1 MAAVP
6 SSPSPGEEVLSPAS
20 PSPSVFSRPSS
31 SRRLSSQTSLS
42 NSTSCNLPESP
53 SWHFPGPSSK
63 YHIREKPKRH
73 TRFSSTVTTPVGPVL
88 STASRAHRRTQS
100 ALQNQAQRIS
110 PPSSAVGSR
119 KSSLSRFPVF
129 YSAMI
134 PKTPVKSPA
143 HMRLQDS
150 PFSDYFTDEARSTF
164 APFTPSGPAQ
174 WHAPSQDVQNLLL
187 RLSKLQGQLMRS
199 GDYEKEVVKIVRAG
213 VDEIDA
219 EIDALFN
226 LTRNAQEPALKDSAL
241 FMDEGEG
248 APQDMPLEETHDLV
262 VPNGTAGSVTESTIE
277 EEIEEAARDEQ
288 LAEAQQILQDLTNA
302 QEELR
307 KRHAEMVELNDQ
319 QVNELEDRDHK
330 IEQLQTENEA
340 LKSDISFD
348 HSELLFL
355 KLQMKSLE
363 LELEELADN
372 DYRIVHVHKNGRL
385 ETKRAK
391 SDSIMHT
398 MNGWRQDWHDVDLR
412 LRRRRSQ
419 YSSYSSSDSERTS
432 EADLKGTVLGED
444 GDWCVE
450 TVKEGKERVSS
461 ILIRRVDKH
470 MSNQAKA
477 DADKTGDESM
487 PMYTNQG
494 CQTAGEWTPRASYSE
509 HAIQTDLTLEPRE
522 DVHAQLLSAATEQA
536 TVQLYPDGD
545 SRSDASEGAEE
556 DRVDCED
563 EDDCAITTSPS
574 TMQDSPVIQPESAQH
589 SNMLSRKSA
598 WAELWHGLGQ
608 LAGTGAWDDEEEEA

>member
-6 SSPSPGEEVLSPAS
+6 SSPSPGEEVLSPPS

-31 SRRLSSQTSLS
+31 LRRLSSHTSLS

-100 ALQNQAQRIS
+100 ALQSHAHRFS
-110 PPSSAVGSR
+110 PPSSAAGSR
-119 KSSLSRFPVF
+119 KSSLSRFPAF
-129 YSAMI
+129 NATMI

-150 PFSDYFTDEARSTF
+150 PFSDYFTDDARSTF
-164 APFTPSGPAQ
+164 APFTPGGPAQ
-174 WHAPSQDVQNLLL
+174 WHAPSPDVQNLLL

-199 GDYEKEVVKIVRAG
+199 GEYEKATVEVVRAG

-219 EIDALFN
+219 ELDALFN
-226 LTRNAQEPALKDSAL
+226 LTRSTPEPRLKDSAF

-248 APQDMPLEETHDLV
+248 ASQETPLEETHEEV
-262 VPNGTAGSVTESTIE
+262 VNGTAGSVTESIIE
-277 EEIEEAARDEQ
+277 EEVEEDARDEQ
-288 LAEAQQILQDLTNA
+288 IAEAQQILQDLTNA

-307 KRHAEMVELNDQ
+307 KRHAEMVELNDR
-319 QVNELEDRDHK
+319 QVNELEERDHK

-372 DYRIVHVHKNGRL
+372 DYRIVHVHKNGSL

-412 LRRRRSQ
+412 LRWRRSQ
-419 YSSYSSSDSERTS
+419 YSSYSSSDSERNS
-432 EADLKGTVLGED
+432 EADSKGTVLGED
-444 GDWCVE
+444 GDWYVE

-461 ILIRRVDKH
+461 ILIRRVDKDK
-470 MSNQAKA
+470 SDQAKA
-477 DADKTGDESM
+477 DADHPADEGM

-494 CQTAGEWTPRASYSE
+494 CQTAGDSTPRASYSE
-509 HAIQTDLTLEPRE
+509 QAIQTEPTLEPRE
-522 DVHAQLLSAATEQA
+522 DIYAQLLPAA
-536 TVQLYPDGD
+536 TVQTTLRLYTDDD
-545 SRSDASEGAEE
+545 SRSDAFKGAEE
-556 DRVDCED
+556 DDVERAD
-563 EDDCAITTSPS
+563 EDDCAITTSAS
-574 TMQDSPVIQPESAQH
+574 TVQNSPVIQPAEEQRSDTP
-589 SNMLSRKSA
+589 SRKSA

-608 LAGTGAWDDEEEEA
+608 LAGTGAWDEEEEEA